1 MNTLP
6 RRSFPTLLSVAV
18 LGLTLW
24 IGGCDATRI
33 DQGADVSLEA
43 HLAALSSAD
52 TPDKA
57 ESALR
62 GIFNKV
68 GIRTAWQGNVAID
81 AHPYGLYSVTD
92 DEISALAER
101 QAKFVN
107 GQRDGASSY
116 RSTHDAVLDADAQAF
131 EIVRNLSTGL
141 APITRPAVTIDADNA
156 LKILRAQARTS
167 LSAPE
172 AQTSAIVLAAAT
184 SSLDAIPVL
193 SPSDVISPAQEFLYS
208 IWLHRNGPLMYDFS
222 ETSARAAS
230 QATNVGVQVA
240 ASCFG
245 PDCEG
250 DLTSC
255 DPCCDGTGKFTD
267 VTFQYLGDSPADVE
281 VTLTQPASHINGFVP
296 FPTATV
302 NPGEII
308 YVSAAGRTNAPPG
321 FVGTLGNEIAI
332 FVDGNE
338 IDYAPYGDPDNPD
351 ADTNGIHTSCSE
363 LVLPG
368 DMYGDFLVVAVATQT
383 NGLCSSLS
391 TCVGACQTQLNSCLV
406 AANGDA
412 NQEAKCQAQFVAC
425 DQNCHDQ
432 GGVNP

>member
-1 MNTLP
+1 MNTLL
-6 RRSFPTLLSVAV
+6 RRRFSTLLGAIALSMVV
-18 LGLTLW
+18 WL
-24 IGGCDATRI
+24 GGCDATRI
-33 DQGADVSLEA
+33 DQGADVSLA
-43 HLAALSSAD
+43 THLEALSSAD
-52 TPDKA
+52 TPEKA

-62 GIFNKV
+62 GAFNKV

-92 DEISALAER
+92 DEIYDLAVR
-101 QAKFVN
+101 QAEFVN
-107 GQRDGASSY
+107 GRQAGAATY
-116 RSTHDAVLDADAQAF
+116 GSTHNAVLAADAQAF
-131 EIVRNLSTGL
+131 DIVRNLSTGL
-141 APITRPAVTIDADNA
+141 APITRPAVTIQVDDALA
-156 LKILRAQARTS
+156 ILGAQARTA
-167 LSAPE
+167 LAAPE

-184 SSLDAIPVL
+184 TSLDAIPTLSENAVL
-193 SPSDVISPAQEFLYS
+193 SPAQEFLYS
-208 IWLHRNGPLMYDFS
+208 VWLHRNGPLMYSFS
-222 ETSARAAS
+222 DPSAARSSSLMAS
-230 QATNVGVQVA
+230 RSASS
-240 ASCFG
+240 ASCA
-245 PDCEG
+245 DCEG

-267 VTFQYLGDSPADVE
+267 VTFQYLGDSTVDVE
-281 VTLTQPASHINGFVP
+281 VRLTQPASQINGFVP

-308 YVSAAGRTNAPPG
+308 YVSGAGRTNASGG
-321 FVGTLGNEIAI
+321 FIGTLGNTINI
-332 FVDGNE
+332 FVDGTE
-338 IDYAPYGDPDNPD
+338 IDYSPFGDPDNPD
-351 ADTNGIHTSCSE
+351 VNTNGIHTSCSE

-368 DMYGDFLVVAVATQT
+368 DMYGDFLVVAIATQT

-412 NQEAKCQAQFVAC
+412 NEEAKCQAQFQAC